1 MTSCKE
7 LVQLFENIG
16 GKIECNYETKQ
27 CVLYPQNIKCDFEK
41 YDGVYFDSVLEKFS
55 HNGQWR
61 THITDLPL
69 KKNTTPPIKY
79 HNFQKASAGGFRIQ
93 FNRKVDKIEDIN
105 V

>member
-7 LVQLFENIG
+7 LVQLFENLG

-27 CVLYPQNIKCDFEK
+27 CALYPQNIKCDFDK
-41 YDGVYFDSVLEKFS
+41 YSGAQFDSVLEKFS

-69 KKNTTPPIKY
+69 KKNTTPTIKY
-79 HNFQKASAGGFRIQ
+79 HNFQNMSAGGFRIQ
-93 FNRKVDKIEDIN
+93 YDRKVDKIEDLQ
-105 V
+105 